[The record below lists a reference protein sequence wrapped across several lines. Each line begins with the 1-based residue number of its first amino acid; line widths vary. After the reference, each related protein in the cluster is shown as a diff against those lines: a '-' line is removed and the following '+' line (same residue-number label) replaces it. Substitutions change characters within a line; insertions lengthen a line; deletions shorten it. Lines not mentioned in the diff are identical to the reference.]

1 MWSSLIPLF
10 DVIQDIQDPR
20 SNYCGNVLIVTLVW
34 NNRGKINPKS
44 CPLRLLYCDHTL
56 KWVATEGN
64 GVHHTAVKLQLF
76 QIILAWWLTTARLNS
91 QVSLFYPIFVVLFCK
106 LKHKTQIFRT
116 RNNSVSQLCRVAE
129 DWSVLCLLAWAQC
142 GRGRLRDLPARG
154 DVSHREREAA
164 SNNQSERASTRLG
177 PIRDRAAQ
185 PGFLQPILPGSDAS
199 HLRLQT

>member
-1 MWSSLIPLF
+1 MFWLLEMYE
-10 DVIQDIQDPR
+10 V
-20 SNYCGNVLIVTLVW
+20 C

-106 LKHKTQIFRT
+106 LKHKTRILRA

-129 DWSVLCLLAWAQC
+129 DWSVLCLLAGADC
-142 GRGRLRDLPARG
+142 GSQRVVKCPTVLSSPLHHTIVWTKQVSARMF
-154 DVSHREREAA
+154 SWLWLKLF
-164 SNNQSERASTRLG
+164 STL
-177 PIRDRAAQ
+177 
-185 PGFLQPILPGSDAS
+185 L
-199 HLRLQT
+199 

>member
-1 MWSSLIPLF
+1 MFWLL
-10 DVIQDIQDPR
+10 V
-20 SNYCGNVLIVTLVW
+20 VW
-34 NNRGKINPKS
+34 NSRGKINPKS

-129 DWSVLCLLAWAQC
+129 DWSVLCLLAWAER
-142 GRGRLRDLPARG
+142 GRGSLWLTGLRDLPARG
-154 DVSHREREAA
+154 DVSHRETETDTN
-164 SNNQSERASTRLG
+164 SQSEPASTRRG
-177 PIRDRAAQ
+177 PIRGRAAQ

>member
-1 MWSSLIPLF
+1 MFWLLE
-10 DVIQDIQDPR
+10 
-20 SNYCGNVLIVTLVW
+20 VW
-34 NNRGKINPKS
+34 NNRCKINPKS
-44 CPLRLLYCDHTL
+44 RPLRLLYCDHTL

-129 DWSVLCLLAWAQC
+129 DWPVLCLLAWLSVWPGLTVAPSAWWSVPQC
-142 GRGRLRDLPARG
+142 SPVLSTTQAEDQSQPAFSR
-154 DVSHREREAA
+154 H
-164 SNNQSERASTRLG
+164 G
-177 PIRDRAAQ
+177 PIRDRAAL
-185 PGFLQPILPGSDAS
+185 PAFLQPILPRWDAS
-199 HLRLQT
+199 HLRLPS

>member
-20 SNYCGNVLIVTLVW
+20 SNYWGNVLIVTLVW
-34 NNRGKINPKS
+34 NNRGRINPKS

-129 DWSVLCLLAWAQC
+129 DWSVLCLLVW
-142 GRGRLRDLPARG
+142 
-154 DVSHREREAA
+154 
-164 SNNQSERASTRLG
+164 
-177 PIRDRAAQ
+177 
-185 PGFLQPILPGSDAS
+185 PGSVAGSAGWCSGAGDWRGGWETS
-199 HLRLQT
+199 HLSLAAF